1 MTTYDCWTPPH
12 KLQLPY
18 MKLRL
23 KVHKLAKPAS
33 YDNLTKVIG
42 RPIITA
48 HSWITSN
55 PSCLLG
61 TELDSI
67 YFTTEK
73 PLEQWNIPYPLL
85 YNSCDLLLLLDKLG
99 ITNMTDLCLI
109 TFDFTSLYTNI
120 SYCDTTQAII
130 TRCNLLNLPNF
141 YRDYLLNLN
150 NIFNQRNFFRAGNS
164 TYQQIIGV
172 AVGSYHSR
180 QIADLVL
187 LLSKF
192 SVFF

>member
-18 MKLRL
+18 IKLLL
-23 KVHKLAKPAS
+23 KVHKRDKPAS
-33 YDNLTKVIG
+33 YDNMTKVTG

-55 PSCLLG
+55 PSSLLG

-73 PLEQWNIPYPLL
+73 PFEEWNIPYPLL

-99 ITNMTDLCLI
+99 ITNMTDL
-109 TFDFTSLYTNI
+109 
-120 SYCDTTQAII
+120 
-130 TRCNLLNLPNF
+130 
-141 YRDYLLNLN
+141 
-150 NIFNQRNFFRAGNS
+150 
-164 TYQQIIGV
+164 
-172 AVGSYHSR
+172 
-180 QIADLVL
+180 
-187 LLSKF
+187 
-192 SVFF
+192 